1 MIKPLQKIVGS
12 LEKTPKVEALTKM
25 IPSKDDGKKE
35 FDNYGSLFV
44 PITEKLLELEDEEKH
59 YLVPKT
65 MLNVLVTADD
75 VNDWGYL
82 LAKFTK
88 LLDNLN
94 KLLNNI
100 RQISYAKII
109 DDKNFEKILERR
121 KIKVTEKILEK
132 VDEKKERKAKPKLSL
147 DDKKKELELIMA
159 TAGIMVT
166 QTGPVVVY
174 PLDAATIEDAKA
186 SGADLIAAA
195 HLATLEASSPQ
206 HVADV
211 MQVILNRAK
220 NQSGGV
226 LAVITAKEQF
236 TPYSAAIYGTS
247 IDKNAERAYGNL
259 RVTRKEIVQ
268 IAKTKGLRG
277 LVERFGGRG
286 SVSVA
291 ERVLQDFKAKGP
303 LSQSSKSFVGGAQ
316 YFMGYATNLPG
327 ERRRPD
333 GGNYFRD
340 SYSTG
345 AIVLPELIQNHTIW
359 YNTSDTVNNISK
371 FIVDKPSIIDV
382 QDVGEPLVII
392 PTERPISKT
401 ILSMIFREPFR
412 IIDEI
417 FKKQI
422 EKKDQKVN
430 PQTPIKNRTTSIN
443 RTSIPE
449 SPKQSDSSYQ
459 TEDSLVE
466 SINQILYDQN
476 IKIDTTVSASDSVPK
491 IETQFLPIDKI
502 MTAPSYVDRKNNID
516 SISQKTDDV
525 FGPKVLIVTQDIF
538 VTEE

>member
-1 MIKPLQKIVGS
+1 MVGS
-12 LEKTPKVEALTKM
+12 LQKTPKIKALTKM
-25 IPSKDDGKKE
+25 IPSKKEEKKE

-44 PITEKLLELEDEEKH
+44 PIPSQLLEIHEEEKH

-65 MLNVLVTADD
+65 MFNLLVTGDD
-75 VNDWGYL
+75 VNDWAYL
-82 LAKFTK
+82 LARFTK

-100 RQISYAKII
+100 RKLNYAKII
-109 DDKNFEKILERR
+109 DDKNFEKILEKR

-147 DDKKKELELIMA
+147 ELKKKELELIMA
-159 TAGIMVT
+159 TAGLMLT
-166 QTGPVVVY
+166 QNGPVVVD
-174 PLDAATIEDAKA
+174 PLDAATIGDAKA

-206 HVADV
+206 HAADV

-220 NQSGGV
+220 GQSGGV
-226 LAVITAKEQF
+226 IAVITAQEQF
-236 TPYSAAIYGTS
+236 TPYSSAIYGKS
-247 IDKNAERAYGNL
+247 IDKNAERTYGHL
-259 RVTRKEIVQ
+259 RVTKKEIVE
-268 IAKTKGLRG
+268 IAKTQGLRG
-277 LVERFGGRG
+277 LIQRFGGYG
-286 SVSVA
+286 SASVA
-291 ERVLQDFKAKGP
+291 EKVLQDFKSKGP
-303 LSQSSKSFVGGAQ
+303 LSQSSASFVGGAQ

-345 AIVLPELIQNHTIW
+345 AIIMPELIKNHVIW
-359 YNTSDTVNNISK
+359 YNTNDTVNNISK

-382 QDVGEPLVII
+382 QKVGEPLVII
-392 PTERPISKT
+392 PTERPIGKT
-401 ILSMIFREPFR
+401 ILNMIFREPFQ
-412 IIDEI
+412 IIDQI
-417 FKKQI
+417 FKK
-422 EKKDQKVN
+422 ETKAKEQKVN

-443 RTSIPE
+443 RTTIPQSQRQLNSYE
-449 SPKQSDSSYQ
+449 SSDSVAETVNQ
-459 TEDSLVE
+459 T
-466 SINQILYDQN
+466 LYDQN
-476 IKIDTTVSASDSVPK
+476 IKIDTMLSSVQQTPK
-491 IETQFLPIDKI
+491 IQTQFLPIDKI